1 MLPSI
6 FPKII
11 ACTDTKAA
19 LTGTDDIT
27 RFFEFADADH
37 NSQLPY
43 ATWQLLSGTPDEYL
57 TCVPDGDDYSFQ
69 VDVWA
74 KTGASVTA
82 TAKLIRD
89 CLQEYYVCDFMGGT
103 EKDFE
108 TGYYRYI
115 LRFAGRE
122 DRA

>member
-27 RFFEFADADH
+27 RFFNFADADH

-43 ATWQLLSGTPDEYL
+43 ATWQLLSGVFPTTVGVFPAPSEEFDIYNAHAEACRQWGKEQKAL
-57 TCVPDGDDYSFQ
+57 
-69 VDVWA
+69 
-74 KTGASVTA
+74 
-82 TAKLIRD
+82 
-89 CLQEYYVCDFMGGT
+89 LQ
-103 EKDFE
+103 
-108 TGYYRYI
+108 
-115 LRFAGRE
+115 
-122 DRA
+122 